1 LLSFRYLVHIVEQ
14 SEAGFENLMAVKG
27 LVITKEII
35 SEINRIVGKLDK
47 IYEFIQTFGTR
58 LC

>member
-1 LLSFRYLVHIVEQ
+1 
-14 SEAGFENLMAVKG
+14 MAVKG